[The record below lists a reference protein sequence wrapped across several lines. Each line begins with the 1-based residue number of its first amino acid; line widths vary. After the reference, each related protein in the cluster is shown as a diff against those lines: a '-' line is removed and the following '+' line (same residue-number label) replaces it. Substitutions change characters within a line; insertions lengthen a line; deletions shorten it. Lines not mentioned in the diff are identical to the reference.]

1 MKYIKTY
8 ESFSVNEN
16 WLSNA
21 WNWIKEKLSGWFNK
35 LTGDVKSGAEYAM
48 NWIKENSKMMEDVTL
63 KLKQQDNS
71 AIMKLWNWIKSFSG
85 NTQQLQPML
94 NESVEEEP
102 NSLLEKIA
110 RISGASLSLLIL
122 FAAPVAAIAGLL
134 MSNGL
139 LFLIGAVVSII
150 AWSLAS
156 LVSESRDNDSYG
168 SDW

>member
-21 WNWIKEKLSGWFNK
+21 WNWIKE
-35 LTGDVKSGAEYAM
+35 
-48 NWIKENSKMMEDVTL
+48 NSKMMEDVTL

-71 AIMKLWNWIKSFSG
+71 EIMKLWNWVKSFSG

-94 NESVEEEP
+94 NESVEES

-122 FAAPVAAIAGLL
+122 FGAPTAALAGLL

-139 LFLIGAVVSII
+139 LFLIGAIVSVI

-156 LVSESRDNDSYG
+156 VVSESKDNDSYG
-168 SDW
+168 SGW

>member
-1 MKYIKTY
+1 
-8 ESFSVNEN
+8 
-16 WLSNA
+16 
-21 WNWIKEKLSGWFNK
+21 
-35 LTGDVKSGAEYAM
+35 
-48 NWIKENSKMMEDVTL
+48 
-63 KLKQQDNS
+63 
-71 AIMKLWNWIKSFSG
+71 MKLWNWIKSFSG

-156 LVSESRDNDSYG
+156 VVSESRDNDSYG